1 MELEGHSSAK
11 EEDTTTIGQRRI
23 KCEWM
28 RHRSETKPCQPPSQK
43 PPSTQNFDRE
53 TKLTISLEPQLTFH
67 SHRYSESDHK
77 DVRFYKVDVDEVPDV
92 AKELGIRA
100 MPTFVLFK
108 NGSEVETIVG
118 ANPKAIEAAL
128 AKHKA

>member
-1 MELEGHSSAK
+1 MVVHNLKNKAEFDEAK
-11 EEDTTTIGQRRI
+11 ADGSLMIVDAYATWCG
-23 KCEWM
+23 
-28 RHRSETKPCQPPSQK
+28 PCKVIAP
-43 PPSTQNFDRE
+43 
-53 TKLTISLEPQLTFH
+53 KLVE
-67 SHRYSESDHK
+67 YSEADHK

-108 NGSEVETIVG
+108 EGAEVETIVG